1 MPTPSPLRAKALEA
15 VERYQMIQPGDT
27 VAAGVS
33 GGADSVALLD
43 FLRHLRRSVPFTLL
57 VCHLDHQLRGEE
69 SRRDAAFVRELAER
83 WGLPYRCRQAD
94 AAAWARLHR
103 LTVEEA
109 GRQLRYAFFRECAGE
124 TGKIATAHTLSD
136 SMETVLLNLCRGT
149 GPRGLRGIPPVRGNI
164 IRPLFACT
172 RREVEDY
179 CQERGLAFVTDST
192 NLLPD
197 YSRNRIRL
205 EVLPRLELLNPAA
218 VMRKG
223 WSVATLEGKVLT
235 TVAEVTEGQRLTTIL
250 ADGEVISV
258 VQSYHRKGEAYAE
271 ETGY

>member
-1 MPTPSPLRAKALEA
+1 MAEREALYQKALA
-15 VERYQMIQPGDT
+15 AIQAHQMIQPGDT

-109 GRQLRYAFFRECAGE
+109 ARETERWA
-124 TGKIATAHTLSD
+124 LSK
-136 SMETVLLNLCRGT
+136 LC
-149 GPRGLRGIPPVRGNI
+149 
-164 IRPLFACT
+164 
-172 RREVEDY
+172 
-179 CQERGLAFVTDST
+179 
-192 NLLPD
+192 
-197 YSRNRIRL
+197 
-205 EVLPRLELLNPAA
+205 
-218 VMRKG
+218 
-223 WSVATLEGKVLT
+223 
-235 TVAEVTEGQRLTTIL
+235 
-250 ADGEVISV
+250 
-258 VQSYHRKGEAYAE
+258 
-271 ETGY
+271 